1 MFIERE
7 ARHEAKGLSDLIDYF
22 ALAGDGVVVTH
33 SEVYIAAWEF
43 AGRDMDALP
52 PEECFAIADRLSKN
66 LRLGAGWSLQCDL
79 IRDEYTEYAPAS
91 NAWPDP
97 VSLMVEEERHYRF
110 NLTGTEA
117 STRLSRYYFCLSYE
131 AKAAAEATRR
141 LLGLNSELPTE
152 GVDAQLDQFTKK
164 VEEIESALRACLH
177 TVRRLKG
184 YLLPVGG
191 IEQHCDE
198 LLEYLRLCIS
208 GERYPFAVPDI
219 PIDLNQYLATDD
231 LGYVEHERRNKTG
244 ERIAA
249 GVRGLELGD
258 PLDELLPGK
267 CIRLLAVDS
276 FPEQSC
282 AGILSELDLVPIRF
296 RFTHQAEILDEV
308 TATKIHADNRGKWKF
323 RGTGGLKGKFKGPTN
338 EDIDPEALKL
348 ANDAAQA
355 QSAAEHGRETYC
367 RYSGKVIL
375 MHSNVM
381 ALVEASRTIAQR
393 LRRCGFG
400 CRIET
405 LNAVAAW
412 LGSLPGQQYKDTR
425 ISTLTTQNLAHML
438 PLSQPFMGYLHNPS
452 PLFPAKSAPLF
463 YGLTAGGAPYRFHC
477 HVEDV
482 GHTLVVGPNGAGKT
496 SLAALAM
503 LQALRYP
510 GGQVYAFD
518 KKKSLYTLTQCVGG
532 RFIDL
537 SPGSGTRLC
546 PLADLATPEDRQWAE
561 QWIALLVEL
570 NGVALAPAIVNDIR
584 LAVSRLSASRA
595 SRSLN
600 DLYLACTLPELKEAL
615 RFYLDSILDGNE
627 DGLELSRFTVFEMD
641 RLYSLDKRL
650 MNGALFYVFGRIRK
664 RLRSDIP
671 TFMFVDEFRA
681 ALSHPLAAKAFSG
694 YLFEGRAS
702 NLAVWLIVQ
711 ELGETLA
718 SPLKGAV
725 LEQSFTKIC
734 LANPQA
740 MLEGRRN
747 YEALGC
753 NRADIAAIA
762 GAVPKS
768 DYYVMQPAGNRMISL
783 ELGPVLLAL
792 LASGD
797 RDREILDSLIKQLG
811 RERAVES
818 WFRHRGLNDWAD
830 HYQFLAG
837 LGQNAAT
844 EAAEYAHA

>member
-1 MFIERE
+1 
-7 ARHEAKGLSDLIDYF
+7 
-22 ALAGDGVVVTH
+22 
-33 SEVYIAAWEF
+33 
-43 AGRDMDALP
+43 MDALP
-52 PEECFAIADRLSKN
+52 LEECFAIADRLSRN

-79 IRDEYTEYAPAS
+79 IRGEYTEYAPAS
-91 NAWPDP
+91 EAWPEP
-97 VSLMVEEERHYRF
+97 VSQMVEEERQYRF
-110 NLTGTEA
+110 SLTGTEA
-117 STRLSRYYFCLSYE
+117 STRLSRYYLCLSYE
-131 AKAAAEATRR
+131 AAAAQLAARK
-141 LLGLNSELPTE
+141 LLGLNDETPLD
-152 GVDAQLDQFTKK
+152 GVDADLDKFNKK
-164 VEEIESALRACLH
+164 VGEVESALWISLRS
-177 TVRRLKG
+177 VRRLKG
-184 YLLPVGG
+184 YLKPVGA

-208 GERYPFAVPDI
+208 GEQYPFAVPEI
-219 PIDLNQYLATDD
+219 PIDLNQYLAEDD
-231 LGYVEHERRNKTG
+231 LSYVQHEHRNGPGK
-244 ERIAA
+244 RVPS

-258 PLDELLPGK
+258 PLNELLPGK
-267 CIRLLAVDS
+267 CVRVLAVDS
-276 FPEQSC
+276 FPEHSF
-282 AGILSELDLVPIRF
+282 AGILRELDLVPIAF
-296 RFTHQAEILDEV
+296 RFTHQAAILDDI
-308 TATKIHADNRGKWKF
+308 TATKIHLDNRGKWKF
-323 RGTGGLKGKFKGPTN
+323 RGTGGLRGKIKGPAN
-338 EDIDPEALKL
+338 EDLDIESLRL
-348 ANDAAQA
+348 AGDAAQA

-375 MHSNVM
+375 MNSDVT
-381 ALVEASRTIAQR
+381 ALVESSRLIAQR

-405 LNAVAAW
+405 VNAVAAW
-412 LGSLPGQQYKDTR
+412 LGSLPGQQYKDSR
-425 ISTLTTQNLAHML
+425 VNIISTQNLTHML
-438 PLSQPFMGYLHNPS
+438 PLSQPFMGHRHNPS
-452 PLFPAKSAPLF
+452 PLFPEKSPPLF
-463 YGLTAGGAPYRFHC
+463 YGLTAGAAPYRFHC
-477 HVEDV
+477 HVEDT
-482 GHTLVVGPNGAGKT
+482 GHVVCAGPTGSGKT
-496 SLAALAM
+496 SLVVLGM

-546 PLADLATPEDRQWAE
+546 PLADLSTAEDRQWAE
-561 QWIALLVEL
+561 QWVALLVEL
-570 NGVALAPAIVNDIR
+570 NNLPITPAVVNDIR

-595 SRSLN
+595 SRSIN
-600 DLYLACTLPELKEAL
+600 DLYLACTLPELKQAL
-615 RFYLDSILDGNE
+615 EFYLDSILDGHE

-664 RLRSDIP
+664 RLRSDVP

-694 YLFEGRAS
+694 YLFEGRAL
-702 NLAVWLIVQ
+702 NLAVWLVVQ

-734 LANPQA
+734 LPNPQA
-740 MLEGRRN
+740 SLEGRRN

-762 GAVPKS
+762 GGIPKQ

-783 ELGPVLLAL
+783 ELGPVVLAL

-797 RDREILDSLIKQLG
+797 RDREALDKLIQQLG
-811 RERAVES
+811 RERAVEA
-818 WFRHRGLNDWAD
+818 WFRRHGLHDWAD
-830 HYQFLAG
+830 RYQFLAG
-837 LGQNAAT
+837 LDQNAAM